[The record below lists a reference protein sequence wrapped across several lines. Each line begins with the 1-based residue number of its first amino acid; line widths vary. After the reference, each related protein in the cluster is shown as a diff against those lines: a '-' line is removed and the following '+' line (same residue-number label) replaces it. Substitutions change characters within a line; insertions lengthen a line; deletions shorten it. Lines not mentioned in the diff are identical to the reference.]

1 MMVKEKFGEN
11 KFFVFESNQTF
22 SASICDFDTVLTVKI
37 EKNSVITT
45 DHRISII
52 SHFFQIVSTN
62 RILKTI
68 SISILKEAS
77 DKASAKKKA
86 REAADVE
93 KKTLEEKVKT
103 EAKRIAIE
111 VAGA

>member
-1 MMVKEKFGEN
+1 MKLIFK
-11 KFFVFESNQTF
+11 
-22 SASICDFDTVLTVKI
+22 ADSI
-37 EKNSVITT
+37 
-45 DHRISII
+45 R
-52 SHFFQIVSTN
+52 
-62 RILKTI
+62 
-68 SISILKEAS
+68 ILKEAS

-86 REAADVE
+86 REAADAE